1 MGTTIAQLK
10 TVLDTTGTLL
20 ANGAIL
26 SEDATLEDYGIVAES
41 TIQLVHPVLGGG
53 RKRKKKVYTTPKKIK
68 HKRVKVKLA
77 TLKMYKVDDTGKVE
91 RKRKECPQ
99 NLRCWY
105 FHV

>member
-1 MGTTIAQLK
+1 MGTIAQLK
-10 TVLDTTGTLL
+10 TVLSTTGTLL

-68 HKRVKVKLA
+68 HKRMKLMILEKLNANVKNVHMKLA
-77 TLKMYKVDDTGKVE
+77 VLVFSCLTTK
-91 RKRKECPQ
+91 
-99 NLRCWY
+99 
-105 FHV
+105 